1 MALSVATNIG
11 AMAAMNAASSVN
23 RSMETSME
31 RLSTGLRIN
40 SASDDAAGIAI
51 ASRLEADFRGMNQA
65 MRNAADAQSFIDTAE
80 GAYKEVENLL
90 QRIRELAVQG
100 SNSTLGSTDLG
111 YIEDEM
117 TALEAEITA
126 IASNTS
132 WSDQQMLNAATTLTI
147 QTGADAAQQ
156 FDVVTT
162 ALALAT
168 LSLGAATSMST
179 PAVAEFE
186 AYITTVDTAIET
198 VNGYRAALGAVS
210 NRLDSTIANLSNNSA
225 NIAESLGRI
234 QDADFAA
241 ETTSLAKNQILQQAA
256 TSMLAQAN
264 ASKQSVLSL
273 LQG

>member
-90 QRIRELAVQG
+90 QRIRELSVQG

-147 QTGADAAQQ
+147 QTGADASQQ

-179 PAVAEFE
+179 PAVSEFE

>member
-126 IASNTS
+126 IGANTS
-132 WSDQQMLNAATTLTI
+132 WSDTAMLAAATTLTI
-147 QTGADAAQQ
+147 QTGADATQQ
-156 FDVVTT
+156 FDVTTT
-162 ALALAT
+162 ALTLSA
-168 LSLGAATSMST
+168 LSLGAST
-179 PAVAEFE
+179 NTTVALMEG
-186 AYITTVDTAIET
+186 YITTVDTAIES
-198 VNGYRAALGAVS
+198 VNGYRASLGAVS

>member
-1 MALSVATNIG
+1 MALSVATNTG

-90 QRIRELAVQG
+90 QRIRELSVQG

-147 QTGADAAQQ
+147 QTGADASQQ

-179 PAVAEFE
+179 PAVSEFE

>member
-132 WSDQQMLNAATTLTI
+132 WSDQQMLSAATTLTI
-147 QTGADAAQQ
+147 QTGADATQQ